1 MKKKN
6 LIIILVVILIVMLI
20 PIPFKLKD
28 GGSTEYK
35 ALLYN
40 VTKIHRINHQ
50 SSTGYEDGWKVEI
63 LGIQIY
69 NKVNSY
75 LEANN
80 ENLEYTYFYDKGYY
94 FDFNIIE
101 KISNK
106 NDISNILKKIN
117 RLPDNI
123 INKLESYNDDYFKE
137 KNLIFIYFPMG
148 SGTPTTSLSKI
159 NNKDDIEV
167 IIKINDNEFGTDDMS
182 GHLYIIEIKKNS
194 KNIIVY
200 SKTNDE
206 THKILKSSNEFNK
219 TYKAKKVSKSNND
232 SKCLYI
238 TLSSLEQ
245 NDEFEILFCDTD
257 YITFEED
264 KMYKFTFTPYGTPST
279 ENSIKNVMFGNFIK
293 TKIEETTEI
302 INEEIIVFQNEEYE
316 LIFDKNSIV
325 NCIGLVYEFEDGTR
339 VYTDYTNIKYK
350 INNIE
355 MPIIE
360 ALENGLLNIDDIKNY
375 KEFQIFLKDDSKP
388 LECND

>member
-194 KNIIVY
+194 KNIMAW
-200 SKTNDE
+200 
-206 THKILKSSNEFNK
+206 F
-219 TYKAKKVSKSNND
+219 
-232 SKCLYI
+232 
-238 TLSSLEQ
+238 
-245 NDEFEILFCDTD
+245 
-257 YITFEED
+257 
-264 KMYKFTFTPYGTPST
+264 
-279 ENSIKNVMFGNFIK
+279 
-293 TKIEETTEI
+293 
-302 INEEIIVFQNEEYE
+302 
-316 LIFDKNSIV
+316 
-325 NCIGLVYEFEDGTR
+325 
-339 VYTDYTNIKYK
+339 
-350 INNIE
+350 
-355 MPIIE
+355 
-360 ALENGLLNIDDIKNY
+360 
-375 KEFQIFLKDDSKP
+375 
-388 LECND
+388 